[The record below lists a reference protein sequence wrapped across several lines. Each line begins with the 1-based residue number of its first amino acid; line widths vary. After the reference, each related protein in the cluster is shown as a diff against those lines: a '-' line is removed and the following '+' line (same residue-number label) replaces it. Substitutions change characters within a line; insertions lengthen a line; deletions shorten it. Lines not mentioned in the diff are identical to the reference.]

1 MIPELG
7 QFALIIALCL
17 SLVQAFFPLAGA
29 WTGNRTWARL
39 AWPAVSGQTVF
50 VLLSFCCLVWSFIE
64 NDFSVLYVAS
74 HSNSALPLLY
84 RISATWGAHEGS
96 MLLWIVFLA
105 GWSIAVAA
113 LSRKLPEMFTA
124 RVIGVL
130 GLISFGFLLF
140 TLETSNPFERLIPAA
155 MDGRDLNPLLQ
166 DPGLAIHPPML
177 YMGYV
182 GFAVAFA
189 FAIAAMLEGKMD
201 AAWSRWVRPWTTVSW
216 CFLTLGI
223 ALGSWWAYYELG
235 WGGWW
240 FWDPVENASFMPWLA
255 GTALIHSLAVTEK
268 RGLFKSWTLLLAI
281 TAFSLSLLGTFLVRS
296 GVLVSVHAFATD
308 PERGKFILAF
318 LAVVIGSALGLYA
331 WRAPLLKS
339 DEGFGKVSRE
349 TFLLANNLLLVV
361 ALLVV
366 LLGTLFPLFMDA
378 IGGGKYSVGP
388 QYFAAVFV
396 IPTLPLVFLLGLGM
410 HSIWRRDNLSRITR
424 RLRVPMLLAVVA
436 GVALPWMIYGTPSV
450 LTVVAVIAG
459 LWVIGASLYGPV
471 TGLLDKTQKV
481 RITRSQWGMI
491 VAHVGVGVFI
501 LGVTITEAYSVH
513 RDQSLRLGDSVDV
526 SGYTVTFESINK
538 KVSGPN
544 YQAKQATM
552 AVSRDGKSL
561 MTLYPEKRTYR
572 VQRNPMT
579 EAGID
584 ARLHRDLYLALGDEL
599 GDNAWSVRF
608 QYKPLV
614 RFIWLG
620 CIIMALGGLIAVSD
634 KRYRVAVEKTV
645 KEGGREALAGGTS

>member
-17 SLVQAFFPLAGA
+17 SLVQAVIPLAGSR
-29 WTGNRTWARL
+29 TGNRTWVRL
-39 AWPAVSGQTVF
+39 AWPAVSGQAVF
-50 VLLSFCCLVWSFIE
+50 VFLSFGCLVWSFLQ
-64 NDFSVLYVAS
+64 NDFSVAYVANN
-74 HSNSALPLLY
+74 SNSALPDIY
-84 RISATWGAHEGS
+84 RVSATWGAHEGS
-96 MLLWIVFLA
+96 MLLWIVILA
-105 GWSIAVAA
+105 IWSISVAA
-113 LSRKLPEMFTA
+113 LSKHLPEMFA
-124 RVIGVL
+124 GRVLGVL
-130 GLISFGFLLF
+130 GLISFGLLLF
-140 TLETSNPFERLIPAA
+140 TLMTSNPFDRLIPAA

-182 GFAVAFA
+182 GFSVAFA

-201 AAWSRWVRPWTTVSW
+201 AAWSRWARPWTTVAW
-216 CFLTLGI
+216 CFLTVGI

-255 GTALIHSLAVTEK
+255 GTALMHSLAVTEK

-308 PERGKFILAF
+308 PERGRFILAF
-318 LAVVIGSALGLYA
+318 LVTVIGSALGLYA

-349 TFLLANNLLLVV
+349 TFLLANNLLLVI
-361 ALLVV
+361 AMLVV
-366 LLGTLFPLFMDA
+366 LLGTLFPLFIDA

-396 IPTLPLVFLLGLGM
+396 IPTLPMVFLLGLGM
-410 HSIWRRDNLSRITR
+410 HSIWRRDDISRIVKR
-424 RLRVPMLLAVVA
+424 MRIPMVLAVII
-436 GVALPWMIYGTPSV
+436 GVGLPWIVYGTPSL
-450 LTVVAVIAG
+450 LTAVAFTGGI
-459 LWVIGASLYGPV
+459 WVIGASLYTPV
-471 TGLLDKTQKV
+471 MGLLDKTQKI
-481 RITRSQWGMI
+481 RMTRSQWGMT
-491 VAHVGVGVFI
+491 VAHVGLGIFI
-501 LGVTITEAYSVH
+501 LGVTATEAYSVH
-513 RDQSLRLGDSVDV
+513 RDQALRIG
-526 SGYTVTFESINK
+526 ESIEVGRYSITFDSIKN
-538 KVSGPN
+538 VQGPN
-544 YQAKQATM
+544 YQATQAEMSVTQ
-552 AVSRDGKSL
+552 DGKPLSIL
-561 MTLYPEKRTYR
+561 RPEKRTYR

-579 EAGID
+579 ESGID
-584 ARLHRDLYLALGDEL
+584 ARLHRDLYIALGDPL
-599 GDNAWSVRF
+599 GVDSWSVRF

-620 CIIMALGGLIAVSD
+620 CLIMALGGMVSVSD
-634 KRYRVAVEKTV
+634 KRYRVAARKEVEDAGSEV
-645 KEGGREALAGGTS
+645 LARGNS

>member
-29 WTGNRTWARL
+29 WKGNRTWVRL
-39 AWPAVSGQTVF
+39 AWPAVNTQALF
-50 VLLSFCCLVWSFIE
+50 VLLSFACLVWSFIQ

-96 MLLWIVFLA
+96 MLLWILMLA
-105 GWSIAVAA
+105 GWSVAVAA
-113 LSRKLPEMFTA
+113 LSKNLPELFAA
-124 RVIGVL
+124 RVLGVL

-140 TLETSNPFERLIPAA
+140 TLETSNPFDRLIPAA

-189 FAIAAMLEGKMD
+189 FAITAMLEGKMD

-281 TAFSLSLLGTFLVRS
+281 SAFSLSLLGAFLVRS

-318 LAVVIGSALGLYA
+318 LVIVIGSALGMYA

-349 TFLLANNLLLVV
+349 TFLLANNVLLVI

-396 IPTLPLVFLLGLGM
+396 IPTLPLILLLGLGM
-410 HSIWRRDNLSRITR
+410 HSMWRRDNCNAHHQAPAGTHVGGGRAGH
-424 RLRVPMLLAVVA
+424 RLAMD
-436 GVALPWMIYGTPSV
+436 
-450 LTVVAVIAG
+450 G
-459 LWVIGASLYGPV
+459 LW
-471 TGLLDKTQKV
+471 TTQCV
-481 RITRSQWGMI
+481 NGGRQHRGS
-491 VAHVGVGVFI
+491 VGGWLV
-501 LGVTITEAYSVH
+501 
-513 RDQSLRLGDSVDV
+513 
-526 SGYTVTFESINK
+526 
-538 KVSGPN
+538 
-544 YQAKQATM
+544 
-552 AVSRDGKSL
+552 
-561 MTLYPEKRTYR
+561 
-572 VQRNPMT
+572 
-579 EAGID
+579 
-584 ARLHRDLYLALGDEL
+584 
-599 GDNAWSVRF
+599 
-608 QYKPLV
+608 LV
-614 RFIWLG
+614 R
-620 CIIMALGGLIAVSD
+620 
-634 KRYRVAVEKTV
+634 
-645 KEGGREALAGGTS
+645 AGDGPAG

>member
-29 WTGNRTWARL
+29 WTGNRTWVRL

-50 VLLSFCCLVWSFIE
+50 VFLSFACLMWSFIQ

-74 HSNSALPLLY
+74 NSNSALPVIY

-96 MLLWIVFLA
+96 MLLWIVILA
-105 GWSIAVAA
+105 AWSVAVAA
-113 LSRKLPEMFTA
+113 LSKNLPELFAA
-124 RVIGVL
+124 RVLGVL

-155 MDGRDLNPLLQ
+155 IDGRDLNPLLQ

-177 YMGYV
+177 YVGYV

-201 AAWSRWVRPWTTVSW
+201 AAWARWARPWTTVAW
-216 CFLTLGI
+216 CFLTVGI

-308 PERGKFILAF
+308 PERGRFILAF
-318 LAVVIGSALGLYA
+318 LVTVIGSALALYA

-349 TFLLANNLLLVV
+349 TFLLANNVLLVI
-361 ALLVV
+361 AMLVV

-396 IPTLPLVFLLGLGM
+396 IPTIPLVLLLGLGM
-410 HSIWRRDNLSRITR
+410 HSIWRRDNLSRISK
-424 RLRVPMLLAVVA
+424 RLRVPMVIAVVL
-436 GVALPWMIYGTPSV
+436 GIILPWMIYGTPSIM
-450 LTVVAVIAG
+450 TVVAIIAA
-459 LWVIGASLYGPV
+459 LWVIGSSLFVPV
-471 TGLLDKTQKV
+471 IGLLDKTQKV

-491 VAHVGVGVFI
+491 LAHIGVGVFI
-501 LGVTITEAYSVH
+501 LGVTVTEAYSVH
-513 RDQSLRLGDSVDV
+513 RDQALRLGDSVDV
-526 SGYTVTFESINK
+526 AGYTVTFESVK
-538 KVSGPN
+538 PVSGPN
-544 YQAKQATM
+544 YQATQATM
-552 AVSRDGKSL
+552 EVSRDGKSL
-561 MTLYPEKRTYR
+561 MTLHPEKRTYR

-584 ARLHRDLYLALGDEL
+584 ARLHRDLYLALGDPL
-599 GDNAWSVRF
+599 GNDSWSVRF

-634 KRYRVAVEKTV
+634 KRYRVVVTKTV
-645 KEGGREALAGGTS
+645 KEGGREALAGGKG